1 MTVERLKNII
11 VELFNLKNIK
21 ILTFCIVIEDDG
33 LSSCICCFE
42 TDSILQ
48 KSKLEKLVYSMNKK
62 SIPSWQLHKI
72 CKYFNSLGDFK
83 ASFDDNI
90 LIVKK

>member
-1 MTVERLKNII
+1 MTLERLKNII
-11 VELFNLKNIK
+11 VELFNLKDVR
-21 ILTFCIVIEDDG
+21 ILTFCIVMEDDG

-42 TDSILQ
+42 TDSFLQ
-48 KSKLEKLVYSMNKK
+48 KSKLENLVYSMNKK

-72 CKYFNSLGDFK
+72 RKYFNSLSGFK